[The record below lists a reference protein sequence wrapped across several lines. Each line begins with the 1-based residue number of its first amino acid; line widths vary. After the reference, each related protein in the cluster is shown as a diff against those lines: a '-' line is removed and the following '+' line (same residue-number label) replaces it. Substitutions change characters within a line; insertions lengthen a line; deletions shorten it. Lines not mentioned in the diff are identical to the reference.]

1 MAEYHDYDVTNQ
13 KYEFHKIKDRKR
25 IPLYHERTDRE
36 YSWTATYEFK
46 GRDGSM
52 GLPFPNCLPDSVYE
66 EFKESEHE
74 DANWWI
80 QSGECKEIP
89 RIRAIEN
96 EPFMLMS
103 HYGFLVTPESEEA
116 NYKAINEQFELL
128 ITNKRDEKYV
138 YLVQPQSIDP
148 NPHYGIFQVL
158 SKNIP
163 KEVMEDLSNDRAVLC
178 LSFIQEGDSYGE
190 FFPELH
196 KFCEKHTIP
205 RKNFVFCSNN
215 AMLELEYDNYCE
227 KNNIT
232 DKSTMISIYYYYNHV
247 STMYRLDYMC
257 YKNNWEPPQTVR
269 ISKEGDN
276 FEHDGFRINTLERFN
291 PLRKEIRP
299 YHYMCYNR
307 QPKLH
312 RTLMV
317 AYLMKENLLDKGLVS
332 LASVYAISADEQ
344 DQFIP
349 SYRNLRTPIY
359 TQEEKN
365 NIMPYWDKVI
375 KQGSFTVDLN
385 EKEMEHVWL
394 SSWIDV
400 FPSIYNQCYFSVVSS
415 TSFDTTW
422 MHPDEKFWKEL
433 GQFKPFIWVG
443 PAHSLQHLRTQGFK
457 TFSPWIDESYDEEE
471 DCEKRFLMIVDEI
484 KRLCDM
490 SLEEIHEWYHEM
502 EDILKHNWRRI
513 LDYNPS
519 PFFKPYKKLYD
530 LL

>member
-1 MAEYHDYDVTNQ
+1 MAEH
-13 KYEFHKIKDRKR
+13 HKKR
-25 IPLYHERTDRE
+25 IPLYHERADRE
-36 YSWTATYEFK
+36 YSWIATYKDK
-46 GRDGSM
+46 GRDGNK
-52 GLPFPNCLPDSVYE
+52 GLPFANCLPDSVYE
-66 EFKESEHE
+66 EFVESGAD
-74 DANWWI
+74 DANWFI
-80 QSGECKEIP
+80 QNESKVVP
-89 RIRAIEN
+89 RIRAEQK
-96 EPFMLMS
+96 EPFQIMS
-103 HYGFLVTPESEEA
+103 HYGFLVTPESEEK
-116 NYKAINEQFELL
+116 NYKAINEQFELQ

-138 YLVQPQSIDP
+138 YLIQPQSVDCDYIFEVIDYNMP
-148 NPHYGIFQVL
+148 NDV
-158 SKNIP
+158 K
-163 KEVMEDLSNDRAVLC
+163 EDLKNDRAILC
-178 LSFIQEGDSYGE
+178 LSFIQEGDCYETFFTDVYNFCKE
-190 FFPELH
+190 FGMPH
-196 KFCEKHTIP
+196 
-205 RKNFVFCSNN
+205 KNFVFCSNN
-215 AMLELEYDNYCE
+215 ANLEVQYDEYCE

-247 STMYRLDYMC
+247 SSMYRLDYKC

-269 ISKEGDN
+269 ITKEDEDSN
-276 FEHDGFRINTLERFN
+276 FHHDGFRINTLERFN

-332 LASVYAISADEQ
+332 LASVYAISAAEADKYQ
-344 DQFIP
+344 P
-349 SYRNLRTPIY
+349 TYRNIRTPIY
-359 TQEEKN
+359 TEEEKAK
-365 NIMPYWDKVI
+365 IMPYWDKVI

-400 FPSIYNQCYFSVVSS
+400 FPTVYNQCYFSVVSS

-422 MHPDEKFWKEL
+422 CHPDEKFWKDL

-443 PAHSLQHLRTQGFK
+443 PAHSLQHLRKQGFK

-519 PFFKPYKKLYD
+519 PFFKPYNKLYD

>member
-1 MAEYHDYDVTNQ
+1 MAEFHDIAATN
-13 KYEFHKIKDRKR
+13 KEYEFSKIKGRKR
-25 IPLYHERTDRE
+25 IPFYHERTDKTF
-36 YSWTATYEFK
+36 SWTATYAFK

-66 EFKESEHE
+66 EFVESGAD

-89 RIRAIEN
+89 RIRALQS
-96 EPFMLMS
+96 EPFELMS

-116 NYKAINEQFELL
+116 NYKAINENFDLL

-163 KEVMEDLSNDRAVLC
+163 TDVMEDLSNDRAVLC
-178 LSFIQEGDSYGE
+178 LSFIQEGDNYLT
-190 FFPELH
+190 FFEGVH
-196 KFCEKHTIP
+196 NFCEKHTIP

-215 AMLELEYDNYCE
+215 ANLEIEYDEYCE

-232 DKSTMISIYYYYNHV
+232 DKSTMISVFYYYNHV
-247 STMYRLDYMC
+247 STMYRLDHMC
-257 YKNNWEPPQTVR
+257 YKNNWAPPTFR
-269 ISKEGDN
+269 EESKE
-276 FEHDGFRINTLERFN
+276 FHDGFRVNTLEKFN
-291 PLRKEIRP
+291 PLRKKIRP

-332 LASVYAISADEQ
+332 LGSVYTIPADER
-344 DQFIP
+344 DEYTA

-359 TQEEKN
+359 TEEEKAK
-365 NIMPYWDKVI
+365 IMPYWEKV
-375 KQGSFTVDLN
+375 KEQSPFLVDL
-385 EKEMEHVWL
+385 KEEQMQHVWE
-394 SSWIDV
+394 SSWMDI
-400 FPSIYNQCYFSVVSS
+400 FPSIHNKAYFSIVSS

-422 MHPDEKFWKEL
+422 IHPDEKFWKDL

-443 PAHSLQHLRTQGFK
+443 PPHSLQHLHIQGFK
-457 TFSPWIDESYDEEE
+457 SFSPWIDESYDEEE
-471 DCEKRFLMIVDEI
+471 DCEKRMLMIVKEV

-502 EDILKHNWRRI
+502 EDVLKHNWRRI
-513 LDYNPS
+513 LNYNPS
-519 PFFKPYKKLYD
+519 PFFKPYNKLYD